1 MKKTALLSVSDKT
14 GLVELAQELVKREV
28 RLIASGGTARLL
40 KEAGLEVS
48 SVSSLTGFPEI
59 LGGRVKT
66 LHPLFMVGF
75 SQLAPMLTLKN
86 SEPIR
91 LIQLISWFVIFIRFL
106 TRWHDRMSN
115 LKMRSNKLT
124 LVDTI
129 ACGSQEL
136 CPCCCGLRPIGLC
149 RGSRRS

>member
-66 LHPLFMVGF
+66 LHPVVHGGIL
-75 SQLAPMLTLKN
+75 STRSDAHLEEL
-86 SEPIR
+86 EPIR
-91 LIQLISWFVIFIRFL
+91 LIQLISWFVIFIRFRHGG
-106 TRWHDRMSN
+106 T
-115 LKMRSNKLT
+115 T
-124 LVDTI
+124 
-129 ACGSQEL
+129 E
-136 CPCCCGLRPIGLC
+136 CPI
-149 RGSRRS
+149 